1 MSQTPDGASAGPER
15 SSAWRIDDLAQRAG
29 ITVDTI
35 RYYQREGLLPPAER
49 AGRANFY
56 SPLHLERLERI
67 RELQAKR
74 FSLAAI
80 KALLTDE
87 REGIVEGIFGGG
99 FDRSYTLD
107 ELLERSGID
116 AQLCGALRTSGL
128 LRDPSEFGRDAY
140 DGDDLDFVRTLA
152 AMHDLGMPTPAV
164 VELARIYAEGIE
176 ATQARIIDLFTT
188 GGTLEWPDDDLPTFQ
203 ELMAKHT
210 SDVLPLARQLVDYT
224 HQRTI
229 QRLTLGAIERD
240 VQDQTGQDHT
250 TTEHTGADPTSA
262 DEA

>member
-1 MSQTPDGASAGPER
+1 MSQPPAEAQSGPER
-15 SSAWRIDDLAQRAG
+15 AAAWRIDDLAQRAG

-49 AGRANFY
+49 AGRANVY
-56 SPLHLERLERI
+56 SALHLERLERI
-67 RELQAKR
+67 KELQAKR

-99 FDRSYTLD
+99 FDRSYSLD

-116 AQLCGALRTSGL
+116 AELCHALRTSGL
-128 LRDPSEFGRDAY
+128 LRDPAEFGRDAY

-152 AMHDLGMPTPAV
+152 AMHDLGMPTRAV
-164 VELARIYAEGIE
+164 VEIARIYAEGIE
-176 ATQARIIDLFTT
+176 ATQARIIDLFTS
-188 GGTLEWPDDDLPTFQ
+188 GGTLEWPDDDLPKFQ
-203 ELMAKHT
+203 DLMAKHT
-210 SDVLPLARQLVDYT
+210 SAVLPLARQLVDYT

-240 VQDQTGQDHT
+240 AQDHA
-250 TTEHTGADPTSA
+250 ADS
-262 DEA
+262 ES

>member
-1 MSQTPDGASAGPER
+1 MSQTPDGASTQAAGQDQ
-15 SSAWRIDDLAQRAG
+15 ALWRIDDLAQRAG

-49 AGRANFY
+49 AGRANLY
-56 SPLHLERLERI
+56 SPAHLERLERI
-67 RELQAKR
+67 KELQGRR

-99 FDRSYTLD
+99 FDRSYTLE

-116 AQLCGALRTSGL
+116 AELCEAVRSSGL
-128 LRDPSEFGRDAY
+128 LRDPAEFGREAY
-140 DGDDLDFVRTLA
+140 DGDDLDFLRTLA
-152 AMHDLGMPTPAV
+152 ALHDLGMPTPAV
-164 VELARIYAEGIE
+164 VEIARTYAEGIE
-176 ATQARIIDLFTT
+176 ATQTRIIDLFTT
-188 GGTLEWPDDDLPTFQ
+188 GGALDWPDDELVHFQ
-203 ELMAKHT
+203 DITARNAT
-210 SDVLPLARQLVDYT
+210 DILPLARQLVDYT

-240 VQDQTGQDHT
+240 VL
-250 TTEHTGADPTSA
+250 EHDEDTDPTGPPDA
-262 DEA
+262 